1 MYRRKWD
8 PKLKAK
14 IVIEWLN
21 GKPVRELC
29 VDYGINPSQFYKW
42 RDHFQANAFKIF
54 ENPKR
59 TKDMLS
65 LEKENERLKNLVG
78 ELTLALDEKRS
89 LNEKKYS

>member
-1 MYRRKWD
+1 MGRRKWD

-21 GKPVRELC
+21 GKAIKELC
-29 VDYGINPSQFYKW
+29 AEYRMNPSQFYKW
-42 RDHFQANAFKIF
+42 RDHFLANAFKIF
-54 ENPKR
+54 ESPKR
-59 TKDMLS
+59 SRDLIS

-89 LNEKKYS
+89 FNEKKFQ